1 MAVQGVEWPVALVG
15 LIIIIVFLWRWRLG
29 KRRVIESLVLSV
41 IRARNGATLDDVIL
55 GAHISADEA
64 GEILRKFLAKGI
76 LKLEEKDGQTIYK
89 MA

>member
-1 MAVQGVEWPVALVG
+1 MAVQGVEWLVALVG
-15 LIIIIVFLWRWRLG
+15 LIIIIVFLWRWRLR

-55 GAHISADEA
+55 WAHISADEA